1 MANKK
6 RLDEPTP
13 TGEALVAPLLEPL
26 LAVHSAQTPNWLVD
40 AVSTAAERGLGALY
54 GLMFLMDASGHL
66 AGVRPA
72 SSERVRALVKLRQT
86 LDVDLTAYRFDP
98 QERPAVLSALQGGHA
113 VAVAELGQALPLS
126 QEPET
131 LRAAQRGLGITEVW
145 LAPLHW
151 DGQSLGLLLLLM
163 PEHAPSPLAHAELLG
178 RHVAVALGNLREEE
192 AGRKRGELDAVRW
205 VYDERRFMEQLALEI
220 RRAERHQRPLS
231 VLLLRVVNLAELRA
245 RFGRFLAERV
255 LRQVAGRLADA
266 MRDTDFLGA
275 SGEEGLAAILVEADS
290 EGARKAEERLLT
302 NLRALQ
308 LPHAELPDLRVELAC
323 ATATLPED
331 GASAEELAAAAEARL
346 PQGII
351 PQDNVA

>member
-6 RLDEPTP
+6 RMDEPTP
-13 TGEALVAPLLEPL
+13 TGDAPVPPLLEPL
-26 LAVHSAQTPNWLVD
+26 LAVHSARTSNWLAD

-98 QERPAVLSALQGGHA
+98 QERPAILSALQGGHA
-113 VAVAELGQALPLS
+113 VAVAELSQALPLS
-126 QEPET
+126 REGET
-131 LRAAQRGLGITEVW
+131 LRTAQRRLGIAEVW
-145 LAPLHW
+145 LAPLYW

-192 AGRKRGELDAVRW
+192 EGRKRGELDAVRW

-275 SGEEGLAAILVEADS
+275 FGSDGLATILVEADR
-290 EGARKAEERLLT
+290 EGARKAEERLLAS
-302 NLRALQ
+302 LSSLE
-308 LPHAELPDLRVELAC
+308 LPYADLPDLDVDLLC

-331 GASAEELAAAAEARL
+331 GANADELAAAAEARL
-346 PQGII
+346 AQGTAK
-351 PQDNVA
+351 DNVA